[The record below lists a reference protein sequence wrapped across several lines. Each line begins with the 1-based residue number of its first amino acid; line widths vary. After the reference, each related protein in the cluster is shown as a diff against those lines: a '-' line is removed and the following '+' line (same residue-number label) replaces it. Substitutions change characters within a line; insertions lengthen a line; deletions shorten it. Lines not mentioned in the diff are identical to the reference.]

1 LNFAQ
6 RELNYPPWFGRNPFL
21 TRNPDFDNFGRFAQ
35 KRRKPLRKRRNPAM
49 RTKFEDNLGASLG
62 RAQVRAS
69 IQGVPLR
76 RTTLKDL

>member
-1 LNFAQ
+1 
-6 RELNYPPWFGRNPFL
+6 
-21 TRNPDFDNFGRFAQ
+21 
-35 KRRKPLRKRRNPAM
+35 M